1 MKLKYYKK
9 KTIGSYFS
17 KELIIILAAI
27 GMSLLIIN
35 YFSHKF
41 NDIFMP
47 IAEAETRKYMTMV
60 INDATK
66 GVKFDANL
74 FVTQK
79 SGSNEIEMINYNSYE
94 ATKLINEITN
104 NIQDRLNYK
113 DDYYNS
119 MIAEIP
125 LGVIFNNSLIRNFG
139 PRIKV
144 RLDNV
149 LDVISE
155 LQTEVKPYGI
165 NNALVEVKIKIEA
178 TARVILPLTSKEIK
192 ITNMIPISIN
202 IINGSIPEAYFMT
215 YK

>member
-1 MKLKYYKK
+1 MKLKKYKK

-17 KELIIILAAI
+17 KELIIIISAI
-27 GMSLLIIN
+27 GMAFLIIN
-35 YFSHKF
+35 YFSHKI
-41 NDIFMP
+41 NHIFMP
-47 IAEAETRKYMTMV
+47 MAEAETRKYMTII

-66 GVKFDANL
+66 GVKFDGNL

-79 SGSNEIEMINYNSYE
+79 SGGNEIEMINYNSYE

-125 LGVIFNNSLIRNFG
+125 LGVIFNNGLLRNFG
-139 PRIKV
+139 PRIKI

-149 LDVISE
+149 FDVISE

-165 NNALVEVKIKIEA
+165 NNALIEVRVKIEA
-178 TARVILPLTSKEIK
+178 TAKVILPFTSKEIK
-192 ITNMIPISIN
+192 IINMIPISIN